1 VCGIACGGLHNAV
14 WTETVS
20 QTNEIK
26 WTKKQQEN
34 KPYKLNIMQ
43 LQDKPEL
50 TAVSDCSLT
59 VRLSGSCVYLGLL

>member
-1 VCGIACGGLHNAV
+1 M
-14 WTETVS
+14 E
-20 QTNEIK
+20 
-26 WTKKQQEN
+26 KKQQEN